1 MPVRPAPD
9 FCASNLI
16 VLEVINVILELEL
29 NTALEEL
36 SVACQ
41 IKTRH
46 RRHWLQLA
54 RRSAA
59 VPFYLRKQNNCVR
72 LGPIRECRSVKKLV
86 PVAALSQNSL
96 LCHVDDNQA
105 RGGLLPGEI
114 PGILNI
120 CVDCEP
126 MARCPVDFYAASL
139 S

>member
-9 FCASNLI
+9 FCACNLI

-36 SVACQ
+36 SVACE

-72 LGPIRECRSVKKLV
+72 LGPIRECRSVKKLA

-96 LCHVDDNQA
+96 LWHVDDNQA
-105 RGGLLPGEI
+105 GEVSCQERFPASLI
-114 PGILNI
+114 
-120 CVDCEP
+120 VDCEP